1 MAEARVAAGHVKNDL
16 AQLKGIGP
24 KYAEML
30 KSCGVDSIKALQHRS
45 APHLK
50 EMIEKRYP
58 NVIGVSEY
66 QCQTWIDEA
75 KAFYAGKA
83 KVPET
88 PGDSGG
94 AGEDR
99 TVRDDGSTSSAAV
112 PPAHGRREGVESTT
126 GGRR

>member
-1 MAEARVAAGHVKNDL
+1 MAEERRGAAGHVKNDL
-16 AQLKGIGP
+16 AALKGIGP

-45 APHLK
+45 ARHLK
-50 EMIEKRYP
+50 EMIEKRHA
-58 NVIGVSEY
+58 NVIGLSEH

-75 KAFYAGKA
+75 KAFYPRKA

-88 PGDSGG
+88 PGGSGG

-99 TVRDDGSTSSAAV
+99 TVRYDAAA
-112 PPAHGRREGVESTT
+112 PTPAHGPSGP
-126 GGRR
+126 GRA